1 MKNKLYKL
9 ALLTVFGLCSFS
21 VSSQNTWINT
31 YGTLYSD
38 EGNSVQQTFDG
49 GYIITGH
56 ASPNNPWDSDLYLI
70 KTNSSG
76 DTAWTKT
83 YGGTGNEIGVDVK
96 QTTDNGFIIC
106 GYYSDSGP
114 GGFDVWLLKTN
125 TNGDTLWTKTY
136 GGAFNDYGNS
146 VFQTD
151 DGGYVIIGSTMSFGA
166 GSFDYWILKT
176 NASGDSLWSTTYGG
190 FYNEIA
196 FEAQATSDGGYII
209 AGYKQIQ
216 GFINADVWLLKIYSN
231 GEEEWSQTYGGDY
244 GELAY
249 SVQETADAGFI
260 VSGYTRSFG
269 SGGDDVYLI
278 KTDMYGDTIWTKTF
292 GGLSND
298 AGNSVIET
306 AEGDF
311 IVCGNTFSYS
321 ANGDMDLWLIK
332 TDISGYTLWTETY
345 GGSGAELGFSII
357 EAFDG
362 GLTACG
368 FTSSYGAGNT
378 DVWLLHLDSDGQVG
392 IDQPLSQTSTN
403 YELYQNYPNPFFN
416 STTIE
421 YFIPI
426 SGLVTLRV
434 YDLSG
439 KILTTMVDEYQH
451 VGIHSIRFEN
461 KQLQKGIYYYR
472 LQSGTFDRTKKLII
486 SQ

>member
-1 MKNKLYKL
+1 MKNKLYKFV
-9 ALLTVFGLCSFS
+9 LLSVFGLSSFT
-21 VSSQNTWINT
+21 VSSQNTWTNT

-38 EGNSVQQTFDG
+38 EGNSVIQTFDG

-70 KTNSSG
+70 KTSSSG

-125 TNGDTLWTKTY
+125 SSGDTLWTKTY
-136 GGAFNDYGNS
+136 GGVFNDYGNS

-151 DGGYVIIGSTMSFGA
+151 DGGYVIIGSTESYGA
-166 GSFDYWILKT
+166 GSSDYWILQT

-249 SVQETADAGFI
+249 SIQETADAGFI

-278 KTDMYGDTIWTKTF
+278 KTDMYGDTMWTKTF
-292 GGLSND
+292 GGFSND

-311 IVCGNTFSYS
+311 IVCGHTFSYS

-332 TDISGYTLWTETY
+332 TDISGYTLWTKTY
-345 GGSGAELGFSII
+345 GGSGAELGFSVI
-357 EAFDG
+357 ETFDG
-362 GLTACG
+362 RLTACG

-378 DVWLLHLDSDGQVG
+378 DVWLLHLEQDGTIG
-392 IDQPLSQTSTN
+392 LMDHPSTN
-403 YELYQNYPNPFFN
+403 STGYKLSQNYPNPF
-416 STTIE
+416 SGGTTIE
-421 YFIPI
+421 YFIPT
-426 SGLVTLRV
+426 SGNVSLKV

-439 KILTTMVDEYQH
+439 KLLTTLVNEYQQ
-451 VGIHSIRFEN
+451 VGNHSVRFEN

-472 LQSGTFDRTKKLII
+472 LQTGSADYTKKFIV
-486 SQ
+486 SR